1 MINLLKNVFSLV
13 KRFLGVAKEV
23 LKKANP
29 FSKYGEDSSVFY
41 IIKKLLAFVAIYLF
55 NAFGME
61 AAIIISF
68 SAMGYDF
75 LAGEMPDNFFIL
87 NLLPL
92 YGFIFFAIG
101 SILYVKIFEKRKLSD
116 IGITFNLKS
125 IWRFVRG
132 MILSIIVLVPIFA
145 VMCALGIY
153 EFKGFGTINVSM
165 FALYFGA
172 FLFQATSEEIMCR
185 GFIMTSIGKRF
196 AKPVAVL
203 FSTITFIAPHLQSM
217 TPFGSED
224 IISIINL
231 VLVSIFFSIL
241 FYKYDTI
248 SMCAGFHMGWN
259 FIVSYICGLEL
270 SGMTASSESLV
281 NMSVISSNDFL
292 TGGQYGIEGSL
303 IVTAALVLVDLL
315 GVLVLRHH
323 LNKQKAQVEV
333 G

>member
-1 MINLLKNVFSLV
+1 MFNLLKSLLRAV
-13 KRFLGVAKEV
+13 KEV

-41 IIKKLLAFVAIYLF
+41 IVKKMLAFVAIYLF
-55 NAFGME
+55 NAIGME

-101 SILYVKIFEKRKLSD
+101 SMIYAKFVEKRPLSD
-116 IGITFNLKS
+116 IGLTFDLKS
-125 IWRFVRG
+125 IWRFVKG
-132 MILSIIVLVPIFA
+132 MLLSVIVLAPIFA

-153 EFKGFGTINVSM
+153 EFTGFGTVSASM
-165 FALYFGA
+165 FAVYFGA
-172 FLFQATSEEIMCR
+172 FLVQATSEEIMCR
-185 GFIMTSIGKRF
+185 GFLMTSIGKKF
-196 AKPVAVL
+196 AKPVAV
-203 FSTITFIAPHLQSM
+203 FFGSVAFIAPHLQSM

-224 IISIINL
+224 IISIANL

-248 SMCAGFHMGWN
+248 GMCAGFHMGWN
-259 FIVSYICGLEL
+259 FIVSYVCGLQL
-270 SGMTASSESLV
+270 SGMESSGESLV
-281 NMSVISSNDFL
+281 NMNVNASSIFLSGGEYGLEGSVIVTVAL
-292 TGGQYGIEGSL
+292 AL
-303 IVTAALVLVDLL
+303 IDLL
-315 GVLVLRHH
+315 AFFVLRRQ
-323 LNKQKAQVEV
+323 LNKQQLQSEAK
-333 G
+333 